1 MEFEVVG
8 ITKKAKDQW
17 QVLLEGKFHVIFTS
31 QIYLNL
37 ATKEE
42 AADYPLGTKLSLDW
56 APTALP
62 EPIGS
67 TS

>member
-8 ITKKAKDQW
+8 VTRKAKDQW
-17 QVLLEGKFHVIFTS
+17 QVLLEGKFHATFS
-31 QIYLNL
+31 SHIYLNL
-37 ATKEE
+37 ATQEE

-56 APTALP
+56 APTRLP

-67 TS
+67 TF

>member
-8 ITKKAKDQW
+8 VTKKADDQW
-17 QVLLEGKFHVIFTS
+17 QVLLQGKFHPIYTS
-31 QIYLNL
+31 QIFLNL
-37 ATKEE
+37 ETLQE
-42 AADYPLGTKLSLDW
+42 AADYPLGTKLNLDW

>member
-8 ITKKAKDQW
+8 ITKKADDQW
-17 QVLLEGKFHVIFTS
+17 QVLLQGKFHPTFTS
-31 QIYLNL
+31 HIYLNL
-37 ATKEE
+37 ATQEE
-42 AADYPLGTKLSLDW
+42 VVDYPIGTKLSLDW